1 MAREERQIR
10 EEQAKRR
17 PRKRRRRRR
26 ISPQAFPVLIALA
39 LIVLV
44 GGFMAGKFL
53 YNKYSPSKEMM
64 DGNEYFG
71 LSDDDSMAVIMNNE
85 LLEDKAKFI
94 DGRVYLN
101 VETVYQYIN
110 SRFYWDATENLYLY
124 ALPTELVSVGVG
136 STDYTVAKAANS
148 EDYVILRADGS
159 DAYVALDFIKEYT
172 AFNYEYWEEPNR
184 VHVIT
189 EFGSKDVVTAQKA
202 SAVRNKA
209 GIKCPILTKV
219 NKGDT
224 MYVLDEPEEI
234 DEWTRVLTADG
245 YIGYIKDKRISA
257 VTKTEIAAPEFEEP
271 VYSNISLWQVS
282 PM

>member
-17 PRKRRRRRR
+17 LRKRRRRRR

-44 GGFMAGKFL
+44 GGFMTGKFL

-110 SRFYWDATENLYLY
+110 SRFYWDSTENL
-124 ALPTELVSVGVG
+124 
-136 STDYTVAKAANS
+136 
-148 EDYVILRADGS
+148 
-159 DAYVALDFIKEYT
+159 
-172 AFNYEYWEEPNR
+172 
-184 VHVIT
+184 
-189 EFGSKDVVTAQKA
+189 
-202 SAVRNKA
+202 
-209 GIKCPILTKV
+209 
-219 NKGDT
+219 
-224 MYVLDEPEEI
+224 
-234 DEWTRVLTADG
+234 
-245 YIGYIKDKRISA
+245 
-257 VTKTEIAAPEFEEP
+257 
-271 VYSNISLWQVS
+271 
-282 PM
+282 

>member
-44 GGFMAGKFL
+44 GGFMTGKFL

-110 SRFYWDATENLYLY
+110 SRFYWDSTENLYLY
-124 ALPTELVSVGVG
+124 ALPTEL
-136 STDYTVAKAANS
+136 A
-148 EDYVILRADGS
+148 S
-159 DAYVALDFIKEYT
+159 DECF
-172 AFNYEYWEEPNR
+172 
-184 VHVIT
+184 
-189 EFGSKDVVTAQKA
+189 
-202 SAVRNKA
+202 
-209 GIKCPILTKV
+209 ILTS
-219 NKGDT
+219 NNAYAIRNDNGSFDIYLYGEYLET
-224 MYVLDEPEEI
+224 TNSLEEYGTFPI
-234 DEWTRVLTADG
+234 YDSKEELTH
-245 YIGYIKDKRISA
+245 
-257 VTKTEIAAPEFEEP
+257 
-271 VYSNISLWQVS
+271 
-282 PM
+282 